1 MDTTEYT
8 YTPHTI
14 AEAEADLAALLRLA
28 IALRTQLVN
37 LDQALREVE
46 EPLPVVEIEE

>member
-14 AEAEADLAALLRLA
+14 AEAEAGVAELLRLA
-28 IALRTQLVN
+28 MALRTYLAKI
-37 LDQALREVE
+37 DQALREVE
-46 EPLPVVEIEE
+46 KPLPVVEMDE